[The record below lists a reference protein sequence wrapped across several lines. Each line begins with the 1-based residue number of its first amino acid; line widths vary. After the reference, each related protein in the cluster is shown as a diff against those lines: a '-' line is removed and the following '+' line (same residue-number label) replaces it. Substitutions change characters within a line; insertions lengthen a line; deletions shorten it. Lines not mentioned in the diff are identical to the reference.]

1 MNTFVIHIDV
11 RERLLALSSN
21 LTPKNVDDALK
32 EAIQLL
38 QYALKSNHKCMAT
51 YGSLFMFIG
60 ICYTLIST
68 QQPLQYYIV
77 SNAAI
82 SLAIGGYMTLLSIQ
96 TRINAQ

>member
-1 MNTFVIHIDV
+1 
-11 RERLLALSSN
+11 
-21 LTPKNVDDALK
+21 
-32 EAIQLL
+32 
-38 QYALKSNHKCMAT
+38 MAT